1 MENKISKRLGLLIGL
16 NLNLNLF
23 YSLTFTEYDT
33 ALQGNYSPKLK
44 KHLIENGFEQYEY
57 LYKDE
62 KDKLEF
68 KKEKIRVVLIVGKK
82 TKNESSTHQEN

>member
-1 MENKISKRLGLLIGL
+1 MEKQISKRLGLLIGL

-33 ALQGNYSPKLK
+33 ALQGNYSLKLK

-57 LYKDE
+57 LYKNE
-62 KDKLEF
+62 KDRLEF
-68 KKEKIRVVLIVGKK
+68 KKENIRVVLIVGKK
-82 TKNESSTHQEN
+82 NKK

>member
-1 MENKISKRLGLLIGL
+1 MENQISKRLGLLIGL

-33 ALQGNYSPKLK
+33 ALQGNYSLKLK

-57 LYKDE
+57 LYKNE
-62 KDKLEF
+62 KDRLEF
-68 KKEKIRVVLIVGKK
+68 KKENIRVVLIVGKK

>member
-1 MENKISKRLGLLIGL
+1 MENKISKNLGLLIGL

-33 ALQGNYSPKLK
+33 ALQGNYSLKLK

-57 LYKDE
+57 LYKNE
-62 KDKLEF
+62 KDRLEF
-68 KKEKIRVVLIVGKK
+68 KKENIRVVLIVEKK

>member
-1 MENKISKRLGLLIGL
+1 MENQISKRLGLLIGL

-33 ALQGNYSPKLK
+33 ALQGNYSLKLK

-57 LYKDE
+57 LYKNE

-82 TKNESSTHQEN
+82 K

>member
-1 MENKISKRLGLLIGL
+1 MENQISKRLGLLIGL

-33 ALQGNYSPKLK
+33 ALQGNYSLKLK

-57 LYKDE
+57 LYKNE
-62 KDKLEF
+62 KDRLEF
-68 KKEKIRVVLIVGKK
+68 KKENIRVVLIVGKK
-82 TKNESSTHQEN
+82 K